1 MKRTIPFLLLI
12 LLPGCEGSTLERSDR
27 GSMKKNPI
35 SIRGWIA
42 GIDTGAPPPGDVFAV
57 TSTDLK
63 ISPYQS
69 QLFQETNLSIEGVV
83 YASGGVSD
91 NGSFVVL
98 DSPPGDVVLN
108 FQAPGISLVQLRMS
122 GIPPSADVL
131 IPAIQVHPDRIEIL
145 DPKSIAIR
153 VPAPAGGERKRLDEK
168 AIVGEHQVE
177 VWQVP
182 LRDMMDRRDWPV
194 PR

>member
-1 MKRTIPFLLLI
+1 
-12 LLPGCEGSTLERSDR
+12 
-27 GSMKKNPI
+27 MKKNPI

-42 GIDTGAPPPGDVFAV
+42 GIDTGTPPPGDVFAV
-57 TSTDLK
+57 TSPDLK

-69 QLFQETNLSIEGVV
+69 QLFQETNLSIEGVA

-98 DSPPGDVVLN
+98 DAPPGDVVLN
-108 FQAPGISLVQLRMS
+108 FQAPGISLVQLRMAN
-122 GIPPSADVL
+122 IPPNADLL
-131 IPAIQVHPDRIEIL
+131 IPAIQLHPDRVEIL
-145 DPKSIAIR
+145 DPEGIAIR
-153 VPAPAGGERKRLDEK
+153 VPAPPRGERKQLDEK
-168 AIVGEHQVE
+168 AIVGEHEVV

-194 PR
+194 PQ